1 MAILLFEMK
10 KINKV
15 KKEEMEKKM
24 MEKKEK
30 PEINSKKKLHRIS
43 SFFYKNYIKQLVKF
57 FSLL

>member
-1 MAILLFEMK
+1 MK